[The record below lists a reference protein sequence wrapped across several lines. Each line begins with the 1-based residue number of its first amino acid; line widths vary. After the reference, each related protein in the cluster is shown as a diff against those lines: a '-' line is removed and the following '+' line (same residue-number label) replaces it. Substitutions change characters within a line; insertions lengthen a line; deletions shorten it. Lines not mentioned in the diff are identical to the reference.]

1 MFGVGGFEGEG
12 RRGDVGVLGFGR
24 GGVGG
29 GGGEDV
35 CCGRGRLDSLAFLFF
50 SICERSI
57 GEGLTEVA
65 CDGCGF
71 EA

>member
-1 MFGVGGFEGEG
+1 MFGVGGFEGGG

-35 CCGRGRLDSLAFLFF
+35 CCGGRLDFLSFLFF
-50 SICERSI
+50 SICEGSI